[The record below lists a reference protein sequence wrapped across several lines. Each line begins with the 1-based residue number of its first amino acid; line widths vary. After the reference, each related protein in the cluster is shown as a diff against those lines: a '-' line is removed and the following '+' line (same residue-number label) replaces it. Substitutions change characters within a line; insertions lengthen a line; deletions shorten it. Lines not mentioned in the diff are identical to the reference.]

1 MTRGIRAVL
10 HRLWVATGIRAV
22 LRPLWVVFVRRVG
35 KTLAEDGGPH
45 VFGPADRLRVGAG
58 VNLQDTL
65 FNVMSGRISIGDDVF
80 FGPRCM
86 VLTGT
91 HDVGHLGAR
100 RQTSIPVDGRDI
112 VIGTGAWIA
121 SGAIIIGPSSI
132 GEHAVVSA
140 GSVLK
145 GDVEPYVIVAG
156 NPASPV
162 GRVRPKATQPEA
174 SRT

>member
-22 LRPLWVVFVRRVG
+22 LRPLWVVFVRRID
-35 KTLAEDGGPH
+35 KTLVEDGGPH
-45 VFGPADRLRVGAG
+45 VYGPAGRLTVGAG
-58 VNLQDTL
+58 AELGGTL
-65 FNVMSGRISIGDDVF
+65 FNVKSGRIIIGDDVF
-80 FGPRCM
+80 FGHRCM

-91 HDVGHLGAR
+91 HDVGHLGSL

-121 SGAIIIGPSSI
+121 SGAIIIGPSTI

-156 NPASPV
+156 NPATPV